1 MTHMITQ
8 RTPADQALAAELLH
22 RVRTADAQIPAH
34 RRAPRTLA
42 EMRAREEDAARCA
55 APVRALHKCPDC
67 GQLYHDGDNHTC
79 GATRTPAELA
89 AAAAH

>member
-8 RTPADQALAAELLH
+8 RTPTQRALAADLLH

-42 EMRAREEDAARCA
+42 EMRARQDAARNA
-55 APVRALHKCPDC
+55 APVRALHKCETC
-67 GQLYHDGDNHTC
+67 GGLYQDGDNHTC
-79 GATRTPAELA
+79 NATRTPAELA
-89 AAAAH
+89 AAAH